1 MLIFPAIALLEGR
14 CVRLRQGRFDEAT
27 VYSDDPLGVAQYFAE
42 QGAEALHVVDLDG
55 ARLGKAKNLDW
66 IYRIREAVSIPL
78 QVGGGIRTYALAR
91 RLLSAGIERIVLGT
105 AAAED
110 PRLLVRLLESH
121 AIDRAAAAL
130 DLRGDRLAVKGWES
144 ESARNP
150 DELLDT
156 LKTVGVRWVVCTDV
170 TRDGLLIGPGLKL
183 ARRVIREGFLV
194 ILAGGVAT
202 VDDVIRIRETG
213 AAGCIIGS
221 ALYGGLLSLPDAIEA
236 ARAV

>member
-27 VYSDDPLGVAQYFAE
+27 VYSDDPVAVAQFFAE
-42 QGAEALHVVDLDG
+42 QGAEALHIIDLDG
-55 ARLGKAKNLDW
+55 ARSGKAENLDW
-66 IYRIREAVSIPL
+66 IYRIRDAVSIPL
-78 QVGGGIRTYALAR
+78 QVGGGIRTFALAR
-91 RLLSAGIERIVLGT
+91 RLLSAGIDRIVLGT

-110 PRLLVRLLESH
+110 PRLLVVLVESCS
-121 AIDRAAAAL
+121 ADQLAAAL
-130 DLRGDRLAVKGWES
+130 DLRGHRLAIQGWES
-144 ESARNP
+144 ESARDP
-150 DELLDT
+150 DEVLDT

-170 TRDGLLIGPGLKL
+170 TRDGLLIGPALKL
-183 ARRVIREGFLV
+183 ARRIIREGFLV

-213 AAGCIIGS
+213 ATGCIIGS
-221 ALYGGLLSLPDAIEA
+221 ALYGGLLSLSDAIEA

>member
-42 QGAEALHVVDLDG
+42 QGAEALHVIDLDG

-78 QVGGGIRTYALAR
+78 QVGGGIRTYTLAR

-130 DLRGDRLAVKGWES
+130 DLRGDRLAIQGWES

-150 DELLDT
+150 DEVLDT

-170 TRDGLLIGPGLKL
+170 TRDGLLIGPDLEL
-183 ARRVIREGFLV
+183 ARRIIGEGFLV
-194 ILAGGVAT
+194 MLGGGVAT